1 MVLNNINCTIE
12 PGKMVALV
20 GLSGSGKST
29 IANLVPRYFDPISGA
44 VCIDGRPVSDYTFHS
59 LRHEIAVV
67 TQDNFLFNT
76 TIGENIRL
84 GKLEATAE
92 DVVEAAKAAYCHDF
106 ISELPQGYN
115 TEIGERGVRLS
126 GGQQQ
131 RVAIARAI
139 LKNAPILILD
149 EATSA
154 LDNESEA
161 IVQEALNN
169 LMKGRTVIVIAHRL
183 STVRHADEI
192 LVLDKGEIIEQG
204 GHEEL
209 VRRDQTYARLLQAQF
224 ERPGIAG

>member
-1 MVLNNINCTIE
+1 
-12 PGKMVALV
+12 
-20 GLSGSGKST
+20 
-29 IANLVPRYFDPISGA
+29 
-44 VCIDGRPVSDYTFHS
+44 

-84 GKLEATAE
+84 GKLDATAE
-92 DVVEAAKAAYCHDF
+92 DVVQAAKAAYCHDF

-192 LVLDKGEIIEQG
+192 LVLDKGEIIEHG
-204 GHEEL
+204 SHEEL
-209 VRRDQTYARLLQAQF
+209 VKRDQTYARLLQAQF
-224 ERPGIAG
+224 ERPGVSG